1 MPKEIC
7 PRCQNEN
14 VKQGH
19 KYCGICG
26 LKLIRKEN

>member
-1 MPKEIC
+1 MPKEMC

-14 VKQGH
+14 VKPSH
-19 KYCGICG
+19 NYCGICG